1 MTSQQG
7 PAPALLAL
15 QAQVNGSWPTRDK
28 QSDGIMGDRRHRMR
42 PSAHNRGDAFD
53 VTNSP
58 RGPNLHVLTE
68 DLRRQMLT
76 ATAGRLALIIFDG
89 RICSSRHG
97 WRWRRYWGSN
107 PHRTHAHIEVQPSRR
122 DVTRMWN
129 LRG

>member
-1 MTSQQG
+1 MASRQG
-7 PAPALLAL
+7 PAPALQQLRRQIDSA
-15 QAQVNGSWPTRDK
+15 WPTRDK
-28 QSDGIMGDRRHRMR
+28 QSDGIMGDARHRLR

-76 ATAGRLALIIFDG
+76 APAGRLALIIFDR
-89 RICSSRHG
+89 RICSARHG

-107 PHRTHAHIEVQPSRR
+107 PHTTHAHIEVDPILRA
-122 DVTRMWN
+122 VTRTWS